1 MANDFLLDMQ
11 SKSGAFIWNIDEDGE
26 YDIDFLLTGNSSIV
40 KSFECSIFLA
50 DEMGN
55 SLIKTNG
62 MKFIKVQKNVF
73 KPQKQF

>member
-26 YDIDFLLTGNSSIV
+26 DDIDFLLTGNSSIV

-50 DEMGN
+50 DEMG
-55 SLIKTNG
+55 
-62 MKFIKVQKNVF
+62 
-73 KPQKQF
+73 